1 MMVTGNHQRGFVL
14 VATLWI
20 LAIITI
26 GASYFAE
33 RVGKTLALAQQSR
46 QATEAL
52 LDFSNTR
59 AEILFRLATDR
70 SSLYGLGQTPLS
82 AIALDNRPYRGSG
95 QDILRLQDNRGLINL
110 NFLQPELLLRLLG
123 QMGVPAER
131 RGVLLDTLLDYI
143 DTDDLR
149 HLNGAEAA
157 EYRALG
163 LPLPANDWLISPYQL
178 QHIIGWRDQEVL
190 WKDQKLVDLV
200 TTARV
205 IGFNPNTAPQEVL
218 AVLPGSSPEIAERL
232 IKTRSIAP
240 FSSETQITAVVG
252 QAAFDS
258 ESLVFYASNSFR
270 LRQESD
276 KLPWA
281 LQYQISLTPQADRAP
296 WRIDYYMRTG
306 VTTRAPDAKAIPA
319 LPARTALPAAANEA
333 L

>member
-1 MMVTGNHQRGFVL
+1 MMATCNQRGFVL

-33 RVGKTLALAQQSR
+33 RVGKTLALAQRSQ

-70 SSLYGLGQTPLS
+70 FSVYGLGQTQLS

-95 QDILRLQDNRGLINL
+95 QDILRLQDSRGLINL
-110 NFLQPELLLRLLG
+110 NYVQPEWLLRLLG
-123 QMGVPAER
+123 RMGVPAEK

-163 LPLPANDWLISPYQL
+163 LPPPPNDWLISPYQL
-178 QHIIGWRDQEVL
+178 QHIIGWRDQEAL

-200 TTARV
+200 TTAGG
-205 IGFNPNTAPQEVL
+205 IGFNPNTAPQDVL
-218 AVLPGSSPEIAERL
+218 AVLPGISPEIAERL
-232 IKTRSIAP
+232 VKTRTIAP
-240 FSSETQITAVVG
+240 FSNETQVIAVVG
-252 QAAFDS
+252 PAVFDS
-258 ESLVFYASNSFR
+258 ESLNFYPGNSFR

-281 LQYQISLTPQADRAP
+281 LQYQISLTLQAGQAP
-296 WRIDYYMRTG
+296 WRIDYYMKTV
-306 VTTRAPDAKAIPA
+306 VTTWPPDAKAIPS
-319 LPARTALPAAANEA
+319 LPARIALPAAANEA
-333 L
+333 F

>member
-1 MMVTGNHQRGFVL
+1 MAVNCNQRGFVL
-14 VATLWI
+14 AATLWI

-26 GASYFAE
+26 GAGYFAE
-33 RVGKTLALAQQSR
+33 RVGKTLALALRSQQ
-46 QATEAL
+46 AAEAL
-52 LDFSNTR
+52 LDLSNTR
-59 AEILFRLATDR
+59 AEILFRLATER
-70 SSLYGLGQTPLS
+70 TGLYGLGQSQLS
-82 AIALDNRPYRGSG
+82 AIALDDRPYRGSG

-123 QMGVPAER
+123 QMGVPAEK
-131 RGVLLDTLLDYI
+131 RGVLFDPLLDYI

-163 LPLPANDWLISPYQL
+163 LPPPANDWLVTPHQL
-178 QHIIGWRDQEVL
+178 QHIIGWRDQEAL

-205 IGFNPNTAPQEVL
+205 IGFNPNTAPREVL

-232 IKTRSIAP
+232 IKTRTIAP
-240 FSSETQITAVVG
+240 FSSQTEIVAAVG
-252 QAAFDS
+252 QAVLDS
-258 ESLVFYASNSFR
+258 ENLFFYPGDSFR

-276 KLPWA
+276 NLPWA
-281 LQYQISLTPQADRAP
+281 LQYQISLTPQSDQAP
-296 WRIDYYMRTG
+296 WRIDYFRKTG
-306 VTTRAPDAKAIPA
+306 VTSSAPDAKAIPS